1 MSLTQRSLVIQQRKQ
16 ARIEAIL
23 DAAEKAFL
31 AQGYDGANI
40 DRIAQAAGLAK
51 ATVYSHFGSKECL
64 YEAMLKRCRDRLPP
78 LPRLGDGDLDA
89 WRHELERAFENAPYC
104 KDPVLATSI
113 FIHLLIDAPTLTAL
127 LHSTAAPS
135 DRKLIAT
142 LVAPPRRPA
151 VARRSLPLH

>member
-1 MSLTQRSLVIQQRKQ
+1 M
-16 ARIEAIL
+16 E
-23 DAAEKAFL
+23 
-31 AQGYDGANI
+31 QG
-40 DRIAQAAGLAK
+40 
-51 ATVYSHFGSKECL
+51 TVYSHFGSKECL

-78 LPRLGDGDLDA
+78 LPRLGDGDLQNRLEHAAGVLLRLARHPATRCLRQLLGTTPAGRERLGAILSTHLDA

-142 LVAPPRRPA
+142 LVAPLVGRP
-151 VARRSLPLH
+151 SPEDHCHCIDP